1 MQIFEHSIIHNP
13 SHVPWGHVRS
23 HTKFGPDRFN
33 RFDRQT
39 NKIYIYIHTLLVR
52 LCPINV
58 KTTEPDGPKF
68 CVVYLTCPQRSFMES
83 TKFLYK
89 ICKIFVCF
97 CFYNVYKEKMF
108 TIEIDDGREA

>member
-1 MQIFEHSIIHNP
+1 MQIFENSIIHNP

-23 HTKFGPDRFN
+23 HTKFGPDRFS

-39 NKIYIYIHTLLVR
+39 NKIYIYSYTLLVR
-52 LCPINV
+52 LSNV
-58 KTTEPDGPKF
+58 KTAEPIGPKF
-68 CVVYLTCPQRSFMES
+68 CVVYLTCLQRMFIES
-83 TKFLYK
+83 TKFPHKPQNFCL
-89 ICKIFVCF
+89 F

>member
-52 LCPINV
+52 
-58 KTTEPDGPKF
+58 
-68 CVVYLTCPQRSFMES
+68 
-83 TKFLYK
+83 
-89 ICKIFVCF
+89 F